1 MLDFYYLKDSEDE
14 PEYPDDL
21 THIEGFYMEEFI
33 LMDEFPEESE
43 CFGVQLN
50 FYFDG
55 RITYLQT
62 TKLLLMVEKHM
73 AKTEGWR
80 PLALKHRAY
89 KKLSQVLKA
98 AIANNSGLMCF
109 CD

>member
-21 THIEGFYMEEFI
+21 THIE
-33 LMDEFPEESE
+33 
-43 CFGVQLN
+43 
-50 FYFDG
+50 DG

-62 TKLLLMVEKHM
+62 TKLLLMVQKHM